1 MASTSTPR
9 ILLLGGHGKIALHLT
24 PLLLARQWSVTS
36 VIRNPAHEAEI
47 RALAPENSAGQ
58 LDVLVESLEE
68 VKKPEDAHK
77 VLEKTKADWVIWLAG
92 AGGKGGAERT
102 FAVDRDAAKAYI
114 AASATTPRVTKFLM
128 VSYIA
133 SRRTRAPW
141 WSDADWAS
149 AREVNEGVLKNYH
162 AAKIDADELLVA
174 HAHKRGGDWQA
185 INLRPGTLTDDPKT
199 GKVQL
204 GRTGSRGKIT
214 REDVAEV
221 AVRLLERDD
230 TRGYYDL
237 LQGDVDT
244 DSAVKRVAEERID
257 SFMGEDEERIYALV
271 P

>member
-1 MASTSTPR
+1 MLSLPWHTVAAERLFHFTS
-9 ILLLGGHGKIALHLT
+9 
-24 PLLLARQWSVTS
+24 
-36 VIRNPAHEAEI
+36 
-47 RALAPENSAGQ
+47 
-58 LDVLVESLEE
+58 
-68 VKKPEDAHK
+68 
-77 VLEKTKADWVIWLAG
+77 G

-162 AAKIDADELLVA
+162 AAKVDADELLVA

-237 LQGDVDT
+237 LQGDEDT
-244 DSAVKRVAEERID
+244 DIAVKRVAEERID
-257 SFMGEDEERIYALV
+257 SFAGEDEERIYALI